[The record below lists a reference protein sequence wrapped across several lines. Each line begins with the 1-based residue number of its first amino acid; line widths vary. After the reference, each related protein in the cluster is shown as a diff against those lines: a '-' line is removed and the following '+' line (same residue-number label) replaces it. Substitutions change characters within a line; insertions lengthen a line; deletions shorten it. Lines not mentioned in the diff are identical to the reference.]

1 MKIEPRLMRYGR
13 YLMKLYL
20 QTEEVSAAVSAGA
33 SSGDPSTKAST
44 GRKGQRKKL
53 CLQPYRLLASFCPCL
68 PSNPSC
74 LPMPVL
80 GAKLNRSSNEDQSKG
95 KEGSRGG
102 PGDSGYNSLLIRPD
116 SELSDLTPHYCSPFC
131 IYWKQCSDF
140 TVEAVNP

>member
-1 MKIEPRLMRYGR
+1 MRYGR
-13 YLMKLYL
+13 YYLMKLYL
-20 QTEEVSAAVSAGA
+20 KTEEVSAAVSAGA

-74 LPMPVL
+74 LPMHVL

-116 SELSDLTPHYCSPFC
+116 SQLSDLTPHYCSPFC